1 MKMQYSQH
9 ILLALVLGSFSVHSE
24 AAPSFRAQSVD
35 TEIKI
40 GYGLA
45 IADVDGDGQSDILLA
60 DKNQIVW
67 YQNPS
72 WKKHV
77 IAENLTER
85 DHVCIAAQDI
95 DGDGKA
101 EVAVGAGWNPGNT
114 LSSGSVHYLIP
125 PADRTQMWTPVSLP
139 HEPTVHR
146 MHWTMNWQGNWEL
159 LVLPL
164 HGRGNKGGEGA
175 GVKLLAYT
183 VPENPRDTWSTRVV
197 NEDLHVTHNFDP
209 GQWDEDQAAE
219 LLIGGKE
226 GVFVSN
232 WVDGEIRL
240 RMIGDDQG
248 GGAGE
253 VRKGSLGAAG
263 TFVATIEPIHGKT
276 VAIYRPKSGDASDA
290 KGVWNRQVIDDS
302 LVDGHAVACGD
313 LAGIGRDQVVV
324 GWRAMRNDA
333 PVGIKIFTPNES
345 GDKWEVSVVD
355 HNTMACEDLKLADLN
370 GDGRLDIIA
379 AGRKTQNVKIYW
391 NEGS

>member
-1 MKMQYSQH
+1 MKTSLFTSSTVLAA
-9 ILLALVLGSFSVHSE
+9 LLICGFE
-24 AAPSFRAQSVD
+24 TQAAPKFRAQDID
-35 TEIKI
+35 TEIQI

-45 IADVDGDGQSDILLA
+45 IADVDGDSNVDIILA

-67 YQNPS
+67 YQNSS

-85 DHVCIAAQDI
+85 DHVCIAAEDI

-101 EVAVGAGWNPGNT
+101 EIAVGAGWNPGDTQN
-114 LSSGSVHYLIP
+114 SGSVHYLIP
-125 PADRTQMWTPVSLP
+125 PSDRTKKWEPVAL
-139 HEPTVHR
+139 HREPTVHR
-146 MHWTMNWQGNWEL
+146 MHWAKNWRDEWEL

-175 GVKLLAYT
+175 GVKLLAYS
-183 VPENPRDTWSTRVV
+183 VPDDPRDTWETRLI
-197 NEDLHVTHNFDP
+197 NDDLHVTHNFDP
-209 GQWDEDQAAE
+209 GQWDEDGAAE
-219 LLIGGKE
+219 LLIGGRE

-232 WVDGEIRL
+232 WIDGSIQL
-240 RMIGDDQG
+240 KTIGGNEG

-253 VRKGSLGAAG
+253 VRKGSLGG
-263 TFVATIEPIHGKT
+263 DRSFVAAIEPIHGKS
-276 VAIYRPKSGDASDA
+276 VVIYSPKSNANEPW
-290 KGVWNRQVIDDS
+290 KGLVIDDS
-302 LVDGHAVACGD
+302 LNDGHAVACGD

-324 GWRAMRNDA
+324 GWRAMRGST
-333 PVGIKIFTPNES
+333 PVGIKLFTPNEA
-345 GDKWEVSVVD
+345 GDQWEVSIVD

-379 AGRKTQNVKIYW
+379 AGRKTKNVKVYW

>member
-1 MKMQYSQH
+1 MKTPYSRTT
-9 ILLALVLGSFSVHSE
+9 LCALFMGAFLAEVH
-24 AAPSFRAQSVD
+24 AAPTFRAQDVD

-45 IADVDGDGQSDILLA
+45 IADVDGDGQVDILLA

-67 YQNPS
+67 YENPG
-72 WKKHV
+72 WNKHV

-114 LSSGSVHYLIP
+114 LDSGSVHYLIP
-125 PADRTQMWTPVSLP
+125 PADRRQKWTPVALH

-146 MHWTMNWQGNWEL
+146 MHWAKNWRGNWEL

-175 GVKLLAYT
+175 GVKLLAYS
-183 VPENPRDTWSTRVV
+183 VPENPRDTWATRLI
-197 NEDLHVTHNFDP
+197 NDDLHVTHNFDP

-232 WVDGEIRL
+232 WVDGAMKL
-240 RMIGDDQG
+240 RMLGDDQG

-253 VRKGSLGAAG
+253 VRKGSLGKAG
-263 TFVATIEPIHGKT
+263 VFVATIEPIHGKS
-276 VAIYRPKSGDASDA
+276 VVIYRPDSANADGGWKR
-290 KGVWNRQVIDDS
+290 KVLDDS

-324 GWRAMRNDA
+324 GWRAMRGNA
-333 PVGIKIFTPNES
+333 PVGIKLFTPNET
-345 GDKWEVSVVD
+345 GDQWEVSVVD

>member
-1 MKMQYSQH
+1 MKMTH
-9 ILLALVLGSFSVHSE
+9 PTTIALAVMIASSSLSLD
-24 AAPSFRAQSVD
+24 AAPRFRAQ
-35 TEIKI
+35 EIDAEIQI

-45 IADVDGDGQSDILLA
+45 IADVDGDRKPDILLA

-72 WKKHV
+72 WQKFV

-114 LSSGSVHYLIP
+114 EKSGSVHYLEAP
-125 PADRTQMWTPVSLP
+125 SDRTKMWAPIALH

-146 MHWTMNWQGNWEL
+146 MHWVKNWRNEWEL

-164 HGRGNKGGEGA
+164 HGRGNKGGKGA
-175 GVKLLAYT
+175 GVKLLAYQ
-183 VPENPRDTWSTRVV
+183 VPENPRDEWTTRLI
-197 NEDLHVTHNFDP
+197 NDDLHVTHNFDP
-209 GQWDEDQAAE
+209 GQWDSDDASE

-232 WVDGEIRL
+232 WVDGEMRL
-240 RMIGDDQG
+240 RTIGDDQG

-253 VRKGSLGAAG
+253 VRKGSLGSSEE
-263 TFVATIEPIHGKT
+263 FVATIEPIHGQS
-276 VAIYRPKSGDASDA
+276 VVIYTPK
-290 KGVWNRQVIDDS
+290 KGAENDNWKRLVIDDT
-302 LVDGHAVACGD
+302 LNDGHAVACGD

-324 GWRAMRNDA
+324 GWRAMRGNG
-333 PVGIKIFTPNES
+333 PVGIKLFTPNAE
-345 GDKWEVSVVD
+345 GDGWEASIVD
-355 HNTMACEDLKLADLN
+355 HDTMACEDLKLADLN
-370 GDGRLDIIA
+370 KDGKLDIIA
-379 AGRKTQNVKIYW
+379 AGRKTKNVKIYW
-391 NEGS
+391 NEGL

>member
-1 MKMQYSQH
+1 MKMHYSQN
-9 ILLALVLGSFSVHSE
+9 ILLSLVLASFSVDTK
-24 AAPSFRAQSVD
+24 AAPSFRAQDID
-35 TEIKI
+35 TDIKI

-45 IADVDGDGQSDILLA
+45 IADVDGDGRSDILLA

-67 YQNPS
+67 YHNPS
-72 WKKHV
+72 WEKHV

-114 LSSGSVHYLIP
+114 LNSGSVHYLVA
-125 PADRTQMWTPVSLP
+125 PADRTQKWTPVALH

-146 MHWTMNWQGNWEL
+146 MHWVKNWRGNWEL

-183 VPENPRDTWSTRVV
+183 VPSNPEDPWSTRVI

-232 WVDGEIRL
+232 WVDGAIQL
-240 RMIGDDQG
+240 RKIGDDQG

-253 VRKGSLGAAG
+253 VRKGSLGKAG
-263 TFVATIEPIHGKT
+263 SFVASIEPIHGKS
-276 VAIYRPKSGDASDA
+276 VAIYRPKGGAEN
-290 KGVWNRQVIDDS
+290 GVWNRQVIDES

-324 GWRAMRNDA
+324 GWRAMLGNA

-345 GDKWEVSVVD
+345 GEKWDVSVVD